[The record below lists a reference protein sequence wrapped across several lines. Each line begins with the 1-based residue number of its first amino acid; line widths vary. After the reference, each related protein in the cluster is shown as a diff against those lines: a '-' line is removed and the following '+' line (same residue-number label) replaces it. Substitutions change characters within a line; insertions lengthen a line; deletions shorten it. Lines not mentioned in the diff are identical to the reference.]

1 MADAHG
7 SGPCESNLMRV
18 QVPSPARTYK
28 RRRIL
33 ARRKH
38 VRACSRTCFF
48 IDNIRYRASV
58 TRNKCVSIYECRGA
72 CRYVQCSLREHLR

>member
-28 RRRIL
+28 RCTKIATETRCKLVYNRG
-33 ARRKH
+33 
-38 VRACSRTCFF
+38 
-48 IDNIRYRASV
+48 SV
-58 TRNKCVSIYECRGA
+58 AVF
-72 CRYVQCSLREHLR
+72 V

>member
-28 RRRIL
+28 RCKKP
-33 ARRKH
+33 AAEAQCKF
-38 VRACSRTCFF
+38 TCNC
-48 IDNIRYRASV
+48 DSV
-58 TRNKCVSIYECRGA
+58 AGF
-72 CRYVQCSLREHLR
+72 L